1 MLSTLKTLAY
11 AGLGIQD
18 KLNEVLEDLAKRGQ
32 QSKGEMA
39 KTVAKAFSNLE
50 RRGKELR
57 GKENHILNRVAEG
70 LGLPSKNDIDRLE
83 KKIQELSKRKTKE
96 S

>member
-1 MLSTLKTLAY
+1 MFTTLKTLAY

-32 QSKGEMA
+32 QRKGDMTE
-39 KTVAKAFSNLE
+39 TVEKAFRNLE

-57 GKENHILNRVAEG
+57 SKENDILNRVAKR
-70 LGLPSKNDIDRLE
+70 LGLPSKSDIDRLE
-83 KKIQELSKRKTKE
+83 KKIQELSKGKGKE